1 MLEMS
6 AKSEN
11 PHFFPATHHKLTVSD
26 SLVLRVYSNTNP
38 QNMKIADLQ
47 KGLILSCNGIDVI
60 GEGTG
65 FGVPIA
71 KYSDETVFSGSSN
84 LHVRKQENVVEI
96 RKEFL
101 MDLIARDRF
110 RNLKLENLRIRTLFD
125 LISVLSQRN
134 KRLAR
139 SILIVKGLFF
149 KFGVRSSF
157 VRSPIKGS
165 VIVTY
170 MLDRN
175 RIRVKLNF
183 SQLERKNLGKV
194 FVLNEQGA
202 HFFSTYSD
210 SEGLR
215 LVDEEIGIW
224 DNVTAQSAKIAN
236 AQNKIGFCLKNIEGS
251 VLRRG
256 REVMEGSLD
265 WIGLDYELDPKH
277 NHFEYEIE
285 LLGDQS

>member
-1 MLEMS
+1 MLEMTDE
-6 AKSEN
+6 SEN
-11 PHFFPATHHKLTVSD
+11 SHLLEATQHAFPVSGSI
-26 SLVLRVYSNTNP
+26 SLKVYSSTNP

-71 KYSDETVFSGSSN
+71 KYSDETVFSGSST
-84 LHVRKQENVVEI
+84 LHIHKEENVVEI
-96 RKEFL
+96 RKEFF

-110 RNLKLENLRIRTLFD
+110 RNLKLENPRIRALFD
-125 LISVLSQRN
+125 HVSGLPQRN
-134 KRLAR
+134 KCLAY
-139 SILIVKGLFF
+139 SILIVKGLSF
-149 KFGVRSSF
+149 KFGVGSSF
-157 VRSPIKGS
+157 VRSPNKGS
-165 VIVTY
+165 VVVSYI
-170 MLDRN
+170 LDRN

-183 SQLERKNLGKV
+183 NQLERKNLGKI

-215 LVDEEIGIW
+215 LKDGEIGIW
-224 DNVTAQSAKIAN
+224 ENVTAKSAKIAN
-236 AQNKIGFCLKNIEGS
+236 VQNKIGFCLKNIEGT

-285 LLGDQS
+285 LFE